1 MAPTALEALSMRK
14 SIYGIL
20 LCVMLSVLFL
30 FSAAL
35 AQDPTK
41 VEPTHYKLAFEN
53 EYVQVVNVHY
63 GPHEKS
69 NLHAHMGGV
78 VVVLSAGH
86 LRFTD
91 EHGKTQEVFAKPGEP
106 RWFPP
111 FKHKVENLGD
121 TAYTAVYIGI
131 KSKHLASEAELK
143 ASPEMDEQTK
153 QIVAEALLA
162 ALK

>member
-1 MAPTALEALSMRK
+1 MRK
-14 SIYGIL
+14 SALSTSFCAVL
-20 LCVMLSVLFL
+20 LFVF
-30 FSAAL
+30 FYTAAS

-41 VEPTHYKLAFEN
+41 VEPTHYRLAFEN

-69 NLHAHMGGV
+69 NLHAHPGGV
-78 VVVLSAGH
+78 VVVLTSGH

-91 EHGKTQEVFAKPGEP
+91 EEGKTKEVFAQPGDP

-121 TAYTAVYIGI
+121 TAYNAVYIGI
-131 KSKHLASEAELK
+131 KDPRLANRAGLRSDPA
-143 ASPEMDEQTK
+143 AMDEQTRAV
-153 QIVAEALLA
+153 IAHALVAA
-162 ALK
+162 AK

>member
-1 MAPTALEALSMRK
+1 MRK
-14 SIYGIL
+14 SVSCTS
-20 LCVMLSVLFL
+20 LCVLLSGLFL

-35 AQDPTK
+35 AQDPTQ

-78 VVVLSAGH
+78 VVVLTAGH

-91 EHGKTQEVFAKPGEP
+91 EHGKTTEVFAKPGEP

-121 TAYTAVYIGI
+121 TAYTAIYIGV
-131 KSKHLASEAELK
+131 KSKHLASEADLK
-143 ASPEMDEQTK
+143 LPSSEMDERTK
-153 QIVAEALLA
+153 KIVAEALLSA
-162 ALK
+162 SK